1 MNMYGME
8 MKLEQL
14 LAYGSR
20 AAIIQNLKDAGCSQ
34 ETINYCL
41 SCLDMGK
48 KAELL
53 KRLENHRKGLLEKV
67 HEGEKQIDCLDYL
80 VFQIDRCSLK
90 KRRNEDEKDRKSNI

>member
-1 MNMYGME
+1 MNMSGTE

-34 ETINYCL
+34 ETINCCL

-48 KAELL
+48 KTELL

-67 HEGEKQIDCLDYL
+67 HQGEKQIDCLDYL

-90 KRRNEDEKDRKSNI
+90 KEEE

>member
-1 MNMYGME
+1 MSGTE

-20 AAIIQNLKDAGCSQ
+20 TAIIQNLKDAGCSQ
-34 ETINYCL
+34 ETINCGL

-90 KRRNEDEKDRKSNI
+90 KEEE

>member
-1 MNMYGME
+1 MNMSGAE

-20 AAIIQNLKDAGCSQ
+20 TAIIQNLKDAGCSE
-34 ETINYCL
+34 ETINCCL
-41 SCLDMGK
+41 SCLDMRK

-90 KRRNEDEKDRKSNI
+90 KEEE

>member
-1 MNMYGME
+1 MNMADRE
-8 MKLEQL
+8 IKLEQL
-14 LAYGSR
+14 IAYGSKS
-20 AAIIQNLKDAGCSQ
+20 AIIQNLKDAGCSQ
-34 ETINYCL
+34 ETIKCCL

-80 VFQIDRCSLK
+80 VFQIDRCSCK
-90 KRRNEDEKDRKSNI
+90 TKGKRI

>member
-1 MNMYGME
+1 MNMSGME

-34 ETINYCL
+34 ETINCCL

-53 KRLENHRKGLLEKV
+53 KRLKNHRKGLLEKV

-90 KRRNEDEKDRKSNI
+90 KEEE